1 MIPHDILSQ
10 IFDHPPEDDSI
21 TWNDDVIRVQSI
33 SFRRHHYTRADINL
47 SQGIVYFFQGTQ
59 LVLKLALEV
68 QLKTITQASEQI
80 DDSEPTDNE

>member
-1 MIPHDILSQ
+1 MIPYDILSQ
-10 IFDHPPEDDSI
+10 IFDHPPEDDNI

-59 LVLKLALEV
+59 IVLKLALEV
-68 QLKTITQASEQI
+68 QLKVITQASEPT
-80 DDSEPTDNE
+80 DDSDFPEGE

>member
-10 IFDHPPEDDSI
+10 IFGHPPEDDNI

-33 SFRRHHYTRADINL
+33 SFRRHHYSRADINL

-59 LVLKLALEV
+59 IVLKLAIEV
-68 QLKTITQASEQI
+68 QLKIITTASEPAG
-80 DDSEPTDNE
+80 DSDSPESE